1 MIRLIAMN
9 ATINTLT
16 LGWRKAL
23 PDNTKAQTKR
33 RPHMKA
39 LFPALLFV
47 FLLIGCSKATT
58 EQYNQLKGG
67 MTYDEVQKILGKPD
81 TCDDV
86 LTARNCTWRNGEARV
101 SVSFVGGKVLFYGAE
116 NLR

>member
-1 MIRLIAMN
+1 
-9 ATINTLT
+9 
-16 LGWRKAL
+16 
-23 PDNTKAQTKR
+23 
-33 RPHMKA
+33 MKA
-39 LFPALLFV
+39 LFPALLFA
-47 FLLIGCSKATT
+47 FLLIGCSKVTT

-86 LTARNCTWRNGEARV
+86 LTARNCVWRNGDARV
-101 SVSFVGGKVLFYGAE
+101 TVSFVGGKVLFYGAE